1 MKLRPL
7 GYRIVVKPTPKEEVT
22 KSGII
27 LPESV
32 DKENKAEGEVIAIGN
47 GERIQKLNLKIGDKV
62 VYSQYGG
69 SEVKIDGKEYKILA
83 GEDVLAVIE

>member
-32 DKENKAEGEVIAIGN
+32 EKENKAEGEVIAIGN
-47 GERIQKLNLKIGDKV
+47 GERIQKLNLKVGDKV

-69 SEVKIDGKEYKILA
+69 TDVKIDDQEYKILA
-83 GEDVLAVIE
+83 GEDVLAVLE

>member
-47 GERIQKLNLKIGDKV
+47 GEKMQKLNLKIGDKV

-69 SEVKIDGKEYKILA
+69 SEVKIDTIEYKILA